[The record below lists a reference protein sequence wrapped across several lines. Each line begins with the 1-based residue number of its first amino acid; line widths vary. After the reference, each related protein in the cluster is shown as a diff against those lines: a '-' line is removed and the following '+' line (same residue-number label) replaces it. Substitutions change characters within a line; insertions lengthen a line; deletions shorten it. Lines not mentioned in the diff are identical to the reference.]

1 MKTPS
6 KYFDSIR
13 VSGNKRAKTETP
25 QAPTD
30 RAPCEWKGCTKPG
43 GHRAPKGRGRDGEFF
58 LFCVDHVRQY
68 NATYNYFDG
77 MSDDQVEDFRKDA
90 MTGHRPTWKVGAN
103 AWAHG
108 TRDGSSHSDPN
119 APMKDTTGSASREK
133 DPHAFFASRAKM
145 AREEAKEARRKLR
158 PLEKKSLDT
167 MQLKESATK
176 EEIKSRYKE
185 LVKEHHPDANGGDPR
200 SADKLREVIQAYNFL
215 KQAGMA

>member
-1 MKTPS
+1 MKNSS

-13 VSGNKRAKTETP
+13 VSGNKRAKTEAP
-25 QAPTD
+25 QPVE

-58 LFCVDHVRQY
+58 LFCVEHVRQY

-90 MTGHRPTWKVGAN
+90 ATGHRPTWKVGAN

-108 TRDGSSHSDPN
+108 TRDNSSHGDG
-119 APMKDTTGSASREK
+119 PMQDTTGTASRQK
-133 DPHAFFASRAKM
+133 DPHAFFAFRAKQ

-158 PLEKKSLDT
+158 PLEKKALDT
-167 MQLKESATK
+167 MQLKDLATK

-200 SADKLREVIQAYNFL
+200 SADKLREVIQAYNLL

>member
-1 MKTPS
+1 MKQTS

-13 VSGNKRAKTETP
+13 VSGNKRAKTMSP
-25 QAPTD
+25 QQPD
-30 RAPCEWKGCTKPG
+30 RAPCEWKGCGKPG

-90 MTGHRPTWKVGAN
+90 ATGHRPTWKVGAN
-103 AWAHG
+103 PTG
-108 TRDGSSHSDPN
+108 TGSAN
-119 APMKDTTGSASREK
+119 GEPMRDTTGTAARQK
-133 DPHAFFASRAKM
+133 DPHAFFAFRAQK

-167 MQLKESATK
+167 MNLKDTATK